1 MTRRAVSPAYAN
13 HREVAV
19 SDKELFDA
27 VVRQIGIFLETDVSH
42 LRPDSHL
49 ARDLDG
55 LSSLKLFE
63 LMLYLEDSIGF
74 DFDEKVVDRIDT
86 MQQLLGYIKEHRREP
101 GAIAQTV

>member
-1 MTRRAVSPAYAN
+1 
-13 HREVAV
+13 V
-19 SDKELFDA
+19 SDQKLFDD
-27 VVRQIGIFLETDVSH
+27 VIQHIGIFLETDASK

-49 ARDLDG
+49 AQELDG

-86 MQQLLGYIKEHRREP
+86 MQQLLDYITEHRRAP
-101 GAIAQTV
+101 ATAAQGV

>member
-1 MTRRAVSPAYAN
+1 MTRPDPRRIDAN
-13 HREVAV
+13 DKEVAV
-19 SDKELFDA
+19 SDKELFDT
-27 VVRQIGIFLETDVSH
+27 VVQHIGIFLETDVSH
-42 LRPDSHL
+42 LTPDSHL

-101 GAIAQTV
+101 GAVAQTA

>member
-1 MTRRAVSPAYAN
+1 M
-13 HREVAV
+13 
-19 SDKELFDA
+19 SDKELFEA
-27 VVRQIGIFLETDVSH
+27 VVRHIGIFLEADASH

-63 LMLYLEDSIGF
+63 LMLYLEDSVGF

-86 MQQLLGYIKEHRREP
+86 MQQLLSYIEEHRRESE
-101 GAIAQTV
+101 ATAQTR